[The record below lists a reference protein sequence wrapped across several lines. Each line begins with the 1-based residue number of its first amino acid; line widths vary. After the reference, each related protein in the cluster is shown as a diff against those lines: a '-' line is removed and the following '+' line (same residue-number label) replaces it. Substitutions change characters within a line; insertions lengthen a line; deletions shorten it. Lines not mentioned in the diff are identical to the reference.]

1 MRVPFRIIIPSP
13 DGPNNNPY
21 IVERILP
28 KRFTDLIH
36 NVSFNVLVLKHIE
49 WYNSKRIKLS
59 LGAKGSIRYRIDFG
73 LMA

>member
-13 DGPNNNPY
+13 DGPNNDRY

-36 NVSFNVLVLKHIE
+36 DVPFNVLVLKHIE
-49 WYNSKRIKLS
+49 TRTVTLANNPITAIGEVTHSIK
-59 LGAKGSIRYRIDFG
+59 
-73 LMA
+73 